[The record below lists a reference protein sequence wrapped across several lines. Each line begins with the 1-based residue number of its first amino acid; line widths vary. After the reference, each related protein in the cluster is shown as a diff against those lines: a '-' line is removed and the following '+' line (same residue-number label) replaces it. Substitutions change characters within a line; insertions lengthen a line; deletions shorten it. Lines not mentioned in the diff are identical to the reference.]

1 MGRMQ
6 TQQQAGYEISDDKK
20 RLDVD
25 VIHGY
30 LTEHSYWAAGISRAL
45 VERSIEHSICLG
57 IYHGGTQVGFG
68 RVVTD
73 RATFALLA
81 DVFVLDAHRGKG
93 LSKWLMQCIVGIED
107 LQGLRRL
114 LLLTLDA
121 HGLYAQYG
129 FTPLAAPERF
139 MEILKTDIYQ
149 PVPAA

>member
-1 MGRMQ
+1 MQ

-25 VIHGY
+25 VIHVY
-30 LTEHSYWAAGISRAL
+30 LTEHSYWAAGICRGL

-57 IYHGGTQVGFG
+57 IYHGGAQVGFG

-93 LSKWLMQCIVGIED
+93 LSKWLMQCIVGHED

>member
-1 MGRMQ
+1 MH
-6 TQQQAGYEISDDKK
+6 TQQLAGYEISDDKT

-30 LTEHSYWAAGISRAL
+30 LTKHSYWAAGIGRSV
-45 VERSIEHSICLG
+45 VEKSIEHSLCLG
-57 IYHGGTQVGFG
+57 VYHEGAQVGFG

-93 LSKWLMQCIVGIED
+93 LSKWLMQCVVDHEE

-149 PVPAA
+149 PIPAA

>member
-1 MGRMQ
+1 MHTQ
-6 TQQQAGYEISDDKK
+6 TLAGYEISDDRQ

-25 VIHGY
+25 VIHRY
-30 LTEHSYWAAGISRAL
+30 LSGESYWAAGIPRAL
-45 VERSIEHSICLG
+45 VERSIENSLCLG
-57 IYHGGTQVGFG
+57 IYHDGVQVGFG
-68 RVVTD
+68 RIVTD
-73 RATFALLA
+73 KATFAMVA

-93 LSKWLMQCIVGIED
+93 LSKWLMQCIIDHPD

-139 MEILKTDIYQ
+139 MEVLKLDVYQ
-149 PVPAA
+149 PIPAA